1 MYDQFL
7 HIIYARDINN
17 ISEIQTALDTVAN
30 KVFTIDV
37 KGVGNQRLLFFKLE
51 NNNELS
57 IYFKFFDGL
66 HVTRDGLQTTSIT
79 ISQDAWNKVPRVEIG
94 KITLDKGIVE
104 LIGVVPSELKYSFF
118 EQEKNIL
125 HLLRSEL
132 QKTLNSAVL
141 YIAPTD
147 ITKEFYKDKNNQYRS
162 TQYGYPLKS
171 VFIKIRS
178 AIVAFMRREV
188 AKDFSENNLPDFNMK
203 NTQKTVAEQID
214 LLVTKYFE
222 SEDFNNRFNDFIFTL
237 YKIQQ
242 KDVDLNKIILD
253 NLDYY
258 LVSNEQLK
266 QFIEEYKDSIKTT
279 EDFNIKENSLVYD
292 AGIAYITSILKEIDD
307 SLVLYVASNSVNAS
321 LQQESLYRK
330 VFAIGFDPEKLKQ
343 EKEIADKTSEILKI
357 LPKNLRDRLT
367 KLYNRTQYKIE
378 EAETLTD
385 EAEGDEDNKPKEDKY
400 SDKNVEDSADTIEG
414 LSEEAQNAI
423 SEFIE
428 QGNLVYNTKTNS
440 YVTKY
445 NEEIDEKTFIDE
457 INDRI
462 ADDVYSDDKYDNIKD
477 KDNFINKLKLTEE
490 VFEKYKKRYE
500 KPDQKKK
507 INNADLATSIQTA
520 LNDENSYQSFKEDNE
535 TLERELINFNK
546 YIDDLFKKYRVKQK
560 SGEDVIKD
568 IQNYMKTSLHM
579 PQDILDKLNFSF
591 KGYTD
596 ATVALAQFKA
606 TLVIY
611 IGIAKIF
618 ADEKDH
624 QVARKKIDGL
634 LNLGFNTDKY
644 YNMLAP
650 KKAFPDETKSF
661 IPGQLMVLKT
671 KEFDDQ
677 LQTIRNELNK
687 SLDVGRSTSFTNAIV
702 EFNNKLNDISQ
713 NIQDIANAI

>member
-37 KGVGNQRLLFFKLE
+37 KGIGNQRLLFFKLE

-66 HVTRDGLQTTSIT
+66 QVTRGGLQTTSIT

-104 LIGVVPSELKYSFF
+104 LIGKVSSELKYSFF

-132 QKTLNSAVL
+132 QKTLNSAVS

-147 ITKEFYKDKNNQYRS
+147 ITKEFYKDKNDQYRS
-162 TQYGYPLKS
+162 TQYGYLLKS
-171 VFIKIRS
+171 IFIKIRS

-188 AKDFSENNLPDFNMK
+188 AKDFSESNLPDFNMK

-214 LLVTKYFE
+214 LLATKYFE

-266 QFIEEYKDSIKTT
+266 QFIKEYKDYVKTINKYT
-279 EDFNIKENSLVYD
+279 IPENSSIYD
-292 AGIAYITSILKEIDD
+292 AGIAYITSILKAIDD

-321 LQQESLYRK
+321 LHQESLYRK

-357 LPKNLRDRLT
+357 LPKNLKDRLT

-378 EAETLTD
+378 EAETPIN
-385 EAEGDEDNKPKEDKY
+385 EAESDEDNKSKEDKY
-400 SDKNVEDSADTIEG
+400 SDKNIEDSDDMIEG

-428 QGNLVYNTKTNS
+428 QGNLVYSIETNS
-440 YVTKY
+440 YITKD
-445 NEEIDEKTFIDE
+445 NRE
-457 INDRI
+457 INDTQFVNKI
-462 ADDVYSDDKYDNIKD
+462 NNMIEDEIFSNDKYDDILD
-477 KDNFINKLKLTEE
+477 KDGLINKLKLTEE
-490 VFEKYKKRYE
+490 VFEKYKKQYGKSE
-500 KPDQKKK
+500 KLN
-507 INNADLATSIQTA
+507 IRNFGTSIKKA
-520 LNDENSYQSFKEDNE
+520 LSDENSYQSFREDNS
-535 TLERELINFNK
+535 TLERELRNFNK
-546 YIDDLFKKYRVKQK
+546 YTEDLFKKYRVKQK
-560 SGEDVIKD
+560 SGKEVIKLLGD
-568 IQNYMKTSLHM
+568 YIKTSLHM
-579 PQDILDKLNFSF
+579 PQDLLDKLISPF

-596 ATVALAQFKA
+596 ITAALAQFKA
-606 TLVIY
+606 ILIIY

-624 QVARKKIDGL
+624 QVARKKITSL

-650 KKAFPDETKSF
+650 KKVSPDETKSLV
-661 IPGQLMVLKT
+661 PGQQLDLLKT
-671 KEFDDQ
+671 NIFRNQ
-677 LQTIRNELNK
+677 LQSIIKELDG
-687 SLDVGRSTSFTNAIV
+687 SLDTESDINFIKAIQD
-702 EFNNKLNDISQ
+702 FADKLNDISQ